1 MNFNKK
7 IILSPM
13 AKVNDVAFRVLCRKY
28 GADIVYSEMTNT
40 DALLRGN
47 EKTIEMT
54 NTVKEEKPNGIQLFG
69 TNLKSIAYGT
79 KFVQDKCD
87 VIDFNFGC
95 PAPKITKQGAGS
107 ALMLEPKKVYNI
119 VKTMVDNSSLPI
131 TSKIRAGYSEKNY
144 LEVAKMIEK
153 AGASAITIH
162 PRTKI
167 QGYSGKADWDCIK
180 VLKENLS
187 IPVIGNGDV
196 RSKQDA
202 DKMFEQVGCDSIMIA
217 RGALGNPLIFQKIK
231 GKDVEINKEA
241 KINMFKEYLKLFEK
255 YNVKEFAQA
264 KMQALYFLKGFQGG
278 AELRNKVSRA
288 INIEEV
294 LAILG

>member
-1 MNFNKK
+1 
-7 IILSPM
+7 M
-13 AKVNDVAFRVLCRKY
+13 AKVNDIAFRVLCKKY

-54 NTVKEEKPNGIQLFG
+54 KTVKEEKPNGIQLFG

-119 VKTMVDNSSLPI
+119 VKTMVNNSSIPV

-144 LEVAKMIEK
+144 LEVARMIEK
-153 AGASAITIH
+153 AGASAIIIH
-162 PRTKI
+162 PRTKV
-167 QGYSGKADWDCIK
+167 QGYSGKADWNCIK
-180 VLKENLS
+180 ELKNNLS

-196 RSKQDA
+196 TSKEDA
-202 DKMFEQVGCDSIMIA
+202 DRMYNEVGCDSIMIA
-217 RGALGNPLIFQKIK
+217 RGALGNPLVFQKIK
-231 GKDVEINKEA
+231 GKNVSIDKKA
-241 KINMFKEYLKLFEK
+241 KIKLFKEYLKLFQK
-255 YNVKEFAQA
+255 YGLTEFSQI
-264 KMQALYFLKGFQGG
+264 KMQALYFLKGFEGG
-278 AELRNKVSRA
+278 SKLRDTISRTN
-288 INIEEV
+288 NIDEV
-294 LAILG
+294 LDILG